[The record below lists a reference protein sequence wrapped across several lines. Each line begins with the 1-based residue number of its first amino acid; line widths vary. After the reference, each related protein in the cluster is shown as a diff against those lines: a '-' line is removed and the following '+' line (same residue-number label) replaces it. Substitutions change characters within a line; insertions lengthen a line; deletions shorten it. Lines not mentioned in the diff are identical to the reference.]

1 MCDVDWGRHE
11 SKKVLMESD
20 STCLQIT
27 ITVTMLHFPR
37 PSGIKSADVDFPVDM
52 HIMMLQQSYLAKNP
66 TTLKWWSFDT
76 FRNHV

>member
-1 MCDVDWGRHE
+1 
-11 SKKVLMESD
+11 MESD

-66 TTLKWWSFDT
+66 TTLK
-76 FRNHV
+76 